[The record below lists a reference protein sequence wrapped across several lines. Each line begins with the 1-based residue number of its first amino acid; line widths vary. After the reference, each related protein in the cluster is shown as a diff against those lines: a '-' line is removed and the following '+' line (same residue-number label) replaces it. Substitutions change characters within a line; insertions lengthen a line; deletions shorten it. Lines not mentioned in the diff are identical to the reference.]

1 MAIQKIINIKSSYR
15 GFNDFPKKISGDL
28 VWTGTDFKSED
39 EFTEYLTADDVAEI
53 DAAIKHFL
61 GRG

>member
-1 MAIQKIINIKSSYR
+1 MESSYR
-15 GFNDFPKKISGDL
+15 GFDDFPKKISGDL
-28 VWTGTDFKSED
+28 VWTGADFKSED
-39 EFTEYLTADDVAEI
+39 EFTEYLTADDVAET